1 MSSWILN
8 LWVFVL
14 TAELACRCSLQMFL
28 VWVTQPPSSAAFKTS
43 WEICTQNMS
52 APATT
57 HSICLC
63 WSQMAFLSL
72 LDVHMIWYWLFH
84 NHIYEPSVQLWP
96 MIIYVWF
103 LVKFCMKVIL
113 TFAQW
118 FCPGRL
124 SSKTTASF
132 SISFQL
138 LEADEAVPFI
148 IVICNAAFGN
158 EKYCMVGHTNF
169 LTLFSWGKLEV
180 T

>member
-1 MSSWILN
+1 MFTPDVFGLGNPTPNSKQAWN
-8 LWVFVL
+8 FVL
-14 TAELACRCSLQMFL
+14 
-28 VWVTQPPSSAAFKTS
+28 KT
-43 WEICTQNMS
+43 C
-52 APATT
+52 PATT
-57 HSICLC
+57 RSICLC

-148 IVICNAAFGN
+148 LLLFVMPHLAMRNIVWS
-158 EKYCMVGHTNF
+158 V
-169 LTLFSWGKLEV
+169 TLIS
-180 T
+180 